1 MACRAEPDGGSSM
14 CRPAKE
20 GYVSGLIFVGIGMA
34 VVVVILILG
43 LSTLFVEGAKARSW
57 SNRLMRMRV
66 LAQFVT
72 ILIMLAVFYFAHK

>member
-1 MACRAEPDGGSSM
+1 
-14 CRPAKE
+14 
-20 GYVSGLIFVGIGMA
+20 MA

>member
-1 MACRAEPDGGSSM
+1 M
-14 CRPAKE
+14 
-20 GYVSGLIFVGIGMA
+20 SGLIFVGIGMA

-72 ILIMLAVFYFAHK
+72 ILIMLAVFYFARR

>member
-1 MACRAEPDGGSSM
+1 
-14 CRPAKE
+14 
-20 GYVSGLIFVGIGMA
+20 MA

-72 ILIMLAVFYFAHK
+72 ILIMLAVFYFARR